1 MPAALDGLL
10 VLDFSTLLPGPLA
23 TLMLA
28 EAGAEVVK
36 IERPDGGDDMRH
48 YPPQWGESGAAF
60 SLLNR
65 RKKSLAVDLKAPD
78 AVTRLR
84 PLIARADVL
93 VEQFRPGVMT
103 RLGLGYDACRALN
116 PRLVYCSITGYGQSG
131 DNSARAGHDLNYQA
145 EAGLLSLSYGS
156 AEQPVVPPVLTADI
170 AGGAYPAV
178 VNILMALRQREATGE
193 GAHLDVAMADGLF
206 TLPFWALAEGQ
217 ATGRWPGNADSL
229 LSGAAP
235 RYRLYPTAD
244 GGLLAVAAIEQK
256 FWDAFCEA
264 IDLDPELRDDRQN
277 PEATT
282 RRVADIVRDR
292 PSAYWADLFTQVDCC
307 CNLVRSLEEAHAD
320 PRFQA
325 RGLFAERLVNEA
337 GQSMSALPLPIDPS
351 LGPPPGSPA
360 SAPAL
365 GADNAMLDAFE
376 RDA

>member
-1 MPAALDGLL
+1 MPAALDGLM

-23 TLMLA
+23 TLMLV
-28 EAGAEVVK
+28 EAGAEVIK

-65 RKKSLAVDLKAPD
+65 GKKSLALDLKAAD
-78 AVTRLR
+78 AVSRLR
-84 PLIARADVL
+84 PLIAHADVL

-103 RLGLGYDACRALN
+103 RLGLGYEACRAIN

-131 DNSARAGHDLNYQA
+131 ENSGRAGHDLNYQA
-145 EAGLLSLSYGS
+145 ETGLLSLSHGS
-156 AEQPVVPPVLTADI
+156 LEQPVVPPALTADI

-178 VNILMALRQREATGE
+178 INILMALRQREMTGE

-217 ATGRWPGNADSL
+217 TTGRWPGNADSL
-229 LSGAAP
+229 LSGGAP

-256 FWDAFCEA
+256 FWEAFCEA
-264 IDLDPELRDDRQN
+264 IGLEAELRDDRRSPQ
-277 PEATT
+277 ATT
-282 RRVADIVRDR
+282 RRVAEIVKGR
-292 PSAYWADLFTQVDCC
+292 PAAHWAEVFARVDCC
-307 CNLVRSLEEAHAD
+307 CNLVRSLEEAQAD
-320 PRFQA
+320 PSFNA

-337 GQSMSALPLPIDPS
+337 GQDMSALPLPIDPVLRANRGES
-351 LGPPPGSPA
+351 L
-360 SAPAL
+360 SAPSL
-365 GADNAMLDAFE
+365 GADNAQLDGAT
-376 RDA
+376 

>member
-36 IERPDGGDDMRH
+36 IERPEVGDDMRH
-48 YPPQWGESGAAF
+48 YPPQWGESGAPF

-65 RKKSLAVDLKAPD
+65 GKKSLAIDLKAAD
-78 AVTRLR
+78 AVARLR

-103 RLGLGYDACRALN
+103 RLGLGYEACRAIN

-131 DNSARAGHDLNYQA
+131 ENSGRAGHDLNYHA
-145 EAGLLSLSYGS
+145 ETGLLSLSHGS
-156 AEQPVVPPVLTADI
+156 LDQPVVPPVLSADI

-178 VNILMALRQREATGE
+178 INILMALRQRETTGE

-217 ATGRWPGNADSL
+217 AAGNWPGNADSL
-229 LSGAAP
+229 LSGGTP

-244 GGLLAVAAIEQK
+244 GALLAVAAIEQK
-256 FWDAFCEA
+256 FWEAFCEA
-264 IDLDPELRDDRQN
+264 IGLEAELRDDRRN

-282 RRVADIVRDR
+282 HRIGEIVGAQPAADWTELFDR
-292 PSAYWADLFTQVDCC
+292 VDCC
-307 CNLVRSLEEAHAD
+307 CNLVRGLEEAQAD
-320 PRFQA
+320 PRFRA
-325 RGLFAERLVNEA
+325 RGLFSERLVNGA
-337 GQSMSALPLPIDPS
+337 GQDMSALPLPIDPA
-351 LGPPPGSPA
+351 LRANRGEPA
-360 SAPAL
+360 SAPSL
-365 GADNAMLDAFE
+365 GADNALLD
-376 RDA
+376 DPS